1 MEPRLLEFKR
11 ITEKNIEDAE
21 QMVIGDQT
29 YGTEGQAIEDIFK
42 KHTKNDD
49 ISIVM
54 MKICLLDFTNGT
66 NINKHRKKIS
76 LYEIAKKITDI
87 KNIDS
92 RIEEGDPKVV
102 NEIAKCID
110 KATGDELVN
119 LFSFASKFCHY
130 HNKHGYGKDD
140 YSIFDSV
147 VQAVLPVYF
156 EKDITRSQIEKWRK
170 DYNYKAFNDFIGEKL
185 EKMQINID
193 GRRGKFDHF
202 LWYPNKDKMPIRK
215 KDMIIWID

>member
-29 YGTEGQAIEDIFK
+29 YGTEGHAIEDIFK

-102 NEIAKCID
+102 NEIAKCI
-110 KATGDELVN
+110 G
-119 LFSFASKFCHY
+119 FS
-130 HNKHGYGKDD
+130 
-140 YSIFDSV
+140 I
-147 VQAVLPVYF
+147 QL
-156 EKDITRSQIEKWRK
+156 ITRCLSGLLSLMCGIAK
-170 DYNYKAFNDFIGEKL
+170 
-185 EKMQINID
+185 
-193 GRRGKFDHF
+193 
-202 LWYPNKDKMPIRK
+202 NKTLGD
-215 KDMIIWID
+215 